1 MNETILLKK
10 KFYFF
15 SRSVLR
21 DVGVVDMSF
30 TGVKLYFLLDNRELH
45 YLDGSAKRLVT
56 TFREQP
62 DSVQV
67 IVKGNLTD
75 YIYYFWRIEVRLRSS
90 NFSSIFHQS
99 PIKPVLSQRV
109 TSC

>member
-1 MNETILLKK
+1 MPFI
-10 KFYFF
+10 F

-30 TGVKLYFLLDNRELH
+30 TGGKLYFLLDNRELH

-62 DSVQV
+62 DSAQV
-67 IVKGNLTD
+67 IVKGNLTHN
-75 YIYYFWRIEVRLRSS
+75 IYYLNLNVTF
-90 NFSSIFHQS
+90 IFGG
-99 PIKPVLSQRV
+99 
-109 TSC
+109 